1 MRQLSDSRD
10 TTRRVKL
17 LPFILLLVVAVV
29 SGCTTSS
36 DEERP
41 TVAIA
46 NLQQHPILNAVEN
59 GVVDE
64 LAERG
69 YKADSTANFIM
80 RNANGDPQRV
90 STIASNLATQKPD
103 VVIPISTPVAQAVVK
118 QVDAPVVFGAL
129 TDPVG
134 AGIMSSLDS
143 TREKITGTTDA
154 LPYRAQLRLVRRISE
169 NARRLGML
177 FNPGEASSQYAI
189 KQVRRVAPDLGFE
202 LVEGPVS
209 SSNEVYSVAQNLANR
224 VDVLLIST
232 DNTVAAGIAGAVRVA
247 SEQNVPLYACD
258 KGSVER
264 GAISAV
270 SPGYYR
276 IGQKT
281 GELAAR
287 MLQGERHLPV
297 AQPDS
302 GNIYLNLEA
311 ANRMGLEIPAD
322 VREEATETYDDI
334 DS

>member
-1 MRQLSDSRD
+1 MRHLADSRGA
-10 TTRRVKL
+10 TRRVRIL
-17 LPFILLLVVAVV
+17 SFILLLVAVV
-29 SGCTTSS
+29 ASGCTTSS
-36 DEERP
+36 DEKQP
-41 TVAIA
+41 TIAIA
-46 NLQQHPILNAVEN
+46 NLQQHPILNAVED

-69 YKADSTANFIM
+69 YKADSTANFVM
-80 RNANGDPQRV
+80 RNANGDQQRV
-90 STIASNLATQKPD
+90 ATIASNLSTQDPD
-103 VVIPISTPVAQAVVK
+103 VVVPISTPVAQAVVK
-118 QVDAPVVFGAL
+118 QVDVPVVFGAL

-154 LPYRAQLRLVRRISE
+154 LPYRAQLRLVRRISKD
-169 NARRLGML
+169 ARQLGML

-189 KQVRRVAPDLGFE
+189 KQVRRLAPDLGFE

-209 SSNEVYSVAQNLANR
+209 SSNEVYPVAQDLANR

-232 DNTVAAGIAGAVRVA
+232 DNTVAAGIAGAVRIA
-247 SEQNVPLYACD
+247 SEQDIPLYACD
-258 KGSVER
+258 RGSVQK
-264 GAISAV
+264 GAIAAV

-276 IGQKT
+276 IGRKT

-302 GNIYLNLEA
+302 GNIYLNLESA
-311 ANRMGLEIPAD
+311 GRMGVKVPED
-322 VREEATETYDDI
+322 VRGEATETYDSI
-334 DS
+334 GS